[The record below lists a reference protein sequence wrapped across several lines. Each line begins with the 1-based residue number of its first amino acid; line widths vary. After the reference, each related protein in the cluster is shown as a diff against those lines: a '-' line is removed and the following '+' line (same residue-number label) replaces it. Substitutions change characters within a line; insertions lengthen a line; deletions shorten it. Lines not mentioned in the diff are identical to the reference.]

1 MGALRIKSDGNANS
15 SSKLIPSFV
24 MVLVDESVLP
34 TPLHAKN
41 WTVADKRS
49 PAMYY
54 GCHAHCTSLLSTVSM
69 MEGSKKEYYA
79 STVHFTIYL
88 RNEINAPNSRSCER
102 DDGFRFLQHA
112 NEHGTLAILRSKNA
126 HSK

>member
-1 MGALRIKSDGNANS
+1 
-15 SSKLIPSFV
+15 
-24 MVLVDESVLP
+24 MVLGDESVLP
-34 TPLHAKN
+34 TPLHVKN
-41 WTVADKRS
+41 WAVAEMRS

-54 GCHAHCTSLLSTVSM
+54 GCHSRNTSLLSTVSM

-102 DDGFRFLQHA
+102 DDWLRFLQHA

-126 HSK
+126 HWE